1 MVAAAWEGE
10 GPPLTPLSQHVIAA
24 QRRTTTMHPT
34 SGSRYHPAG
43 EHDRVRDR
51 ADDEVAH

>member
-1 MVAAAWEGE
+1 VVAAAWEGE